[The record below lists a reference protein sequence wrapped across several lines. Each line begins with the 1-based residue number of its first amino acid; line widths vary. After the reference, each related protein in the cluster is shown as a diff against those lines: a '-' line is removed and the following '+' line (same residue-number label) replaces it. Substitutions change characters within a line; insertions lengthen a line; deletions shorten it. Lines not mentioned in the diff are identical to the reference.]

1 MIAKIKKSYFID
13 KEDKKKIRIYLVEN
27 DMNYYKLSKKLG
39 ISSSL
44 FGGIMNGTRPLTTN
58 TIGKLRE
65 IGIDLGEDNENQ

>member
-1 MIAKIKKSYFID
+1 MIAKIKKSYYID

-65 IGIDLGEDNENQ
+65 IGIDLGENNEN